1 MMNVKV
7 VTTKGELVFD
17 DVSSYL
23 EEASITSS
31 EFPSNDV
38 KRIFEDTSFQLILLD
53 MTGPVARPSFVKDII
68 TESKNG
74 RLVGVIGVISKREM
88 TNVDQDLGLDD
99 FVLSP
104 IDYDELIT
112 RINILSHKYSL
123 AGQNSHIIKVE
134 DLIIDT
140 ARYEVWVGSRQVT
153 LTYKEYELLKL
164 LASEPTRVFTRD
176 ALLDQVWGYN
186 YFGGTRT
193 VDVHVRRLRSKL
205 EDSTHTFVETVRNV
219 GYRIRSSDQQNNQLV
234 KYRVADRMNEKD

>member
-1 MMNVKV
+1 MNVKV
-7 VTTKGELVFD
+7 VTTKGDLIFD
-17 DVSSYL
+17 SVASYL
-23 EEASITSS
+23 EEAGVSCS
-31 EFPSNDV
+31 EFSGNDV
-38 KRIFEDTSFQLILLD
+38 REIFEDTDAQVLLLD
-53 MTGPVARPSFVKDII
+53 MTGPIARPSFVKEII
-68 TESKNG
+68 TEAKNG
-74 RLVGVIGVISKREM
+74 RLLGVIGVISKRELI
-88 TNVDQDLGLDD
+88 NVDQNFGLDD

-104 IDYDELIT
+104 IDYDELVT
-112 RINILSHKYSL
+112 RINILRNEYSL
-123 AGQNSHIIKVE
+123 AGENSHIIKVE

-164 LASEPTRVFTRD
+164 LASEPNRVFTRD

-219 GYRIRSSDQQNNQLV
+219 GYRIRSSNQRSNQLV
-234 KYRVADRMNEKD
+234 KYRALDRMNEKD